1 MRLIVVS
8 GLSGSGKSVALHMLE
23 DLGYFCIDNI
33 PIKLVRPFVKETV
46 QTGEALY
53 QRTALGID
61 ARSQVEDLAHLP
73 ELVEDFRSSAL
84 ECEIL
89 FLHADPG
96 VLLKRYR
103 ETRRRH
109 PLSSDTIGL
118 AEAIAHESTLLESV
132 ASHADLIVDTT
143 RTSVHELREIIRERV
158 EGRHKASLSLQ
169 FQSFGYKNGLPA
181 DADVVFDVRC
191 LPNPYWVSKLR
202 GKTGRDPAVA
212 DWLTAQEDVRAML
225 ESIAAWLEMWIPRF
239 VASNRSYLTVAIGC
253 TGGQHRS
260 VYLVERLAQRFRE
273 GENPVLIRHTELNS

>member
-33 PIKLVRPFVKETV
+33 PIKLVRPFVTETV
-46 QTGEALY
+46 QTGEAIY
-53 QRTALGID
+53 QRTAVGID
-61 ARSQVEDLAHLP
+61 ARSVGDLVHLP
-73 ELVEDFRSSAL
+73 ELIEDFRSNAI

-89 FLHADPG
+89 FLHADHG

-109 PLSSDTIGL
+109 PLSSDNVGL
-118 AEAIAHESTLLESV
+118 KEAIARESTLLESV

-143 RTSVHELREIIRERV
+143 RTSVHELREIVRERV
-158 EGRHKASLSLQ
+158 DGRKAATLSLQ

-191 LPNPYWVSKLR
+191 LPNPYWVSRLR
-202 GKTGRDPAVA
+202 GKTGQDDEVA
-212 DWLTAQEDVRAML
+212 AWLGAQEDVQAML
-225 ESIAAWLEMWIPRF
+225 GSIAGWLEQWIPKF

-260 VYLVERLAQRFRE
+260 VYLVERLAHRFRQ
-273 GENPVLIRHTELNS
+273 GGKPVLIRHTELNS